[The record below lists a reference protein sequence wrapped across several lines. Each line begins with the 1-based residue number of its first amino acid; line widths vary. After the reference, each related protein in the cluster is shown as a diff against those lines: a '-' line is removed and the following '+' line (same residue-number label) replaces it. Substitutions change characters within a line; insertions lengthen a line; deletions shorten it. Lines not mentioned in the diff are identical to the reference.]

1 MKDVSHNSVRALRIL
16 REQIYESNITRVC
29 KIVLHS
35 NDTKYDLFLLKE
47 GEWLSSHE
55 NIHVLI
61 LMAKAFSPGCHTI
74 NTKFKGI
81 QIFLEYSLG
90 LISKKTD

>member
-47 GEWLSSHE
+47 GE
-55 NIHVLI
+55 
-61 LMAKAFSPGCHTI
+61 
-74 NTKFKGI
+74 
-81 QIFLEYSLG
+81 
-90 LISKKTD
+90 